1 MEYLALG
8 DGSPTFPQ
16 SCMFRGTQE
25 QSSRML
31 VFHVRGCHPILPRF
45 PSRSIRGIAFEWRR
59 QFLRD
64 RPITP
69 ATQHIVV
76 YTSLVWAVSVSLA
89 TTQEIVV
96 TFCSCSY

>member
-1 MEYLALG
+1 MEYLALE

-16 SCMFRGTQE
+16 SCMFRGTQVR
-25 QSSRML
+25 SSTKR
-31 VFHVRGCHPILPRF
+31 VFHVRGYHPILPRF
-45 PSRSIRGIAFEWRR
+45 PSRSIRCFRFEWRR

-69 ATQHIVV
+69 TTQRTAA
-76 YTSLVWAVSVSLA
+76 YTLLVWAVSVSLA